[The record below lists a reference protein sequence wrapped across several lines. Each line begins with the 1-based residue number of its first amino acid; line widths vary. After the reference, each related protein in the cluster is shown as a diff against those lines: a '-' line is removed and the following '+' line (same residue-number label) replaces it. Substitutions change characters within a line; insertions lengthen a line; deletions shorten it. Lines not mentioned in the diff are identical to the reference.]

1 MRFAVVGGDRRSAL
15 LCRMLHRDGH
25 KVQSFALEQAALP
38 EEIPRAGCLQGCIY
52 GADCVVL
59 PTPVEKGELLNTPLS
74 METLP
79 MTEVMNAL
87 WKGQL
92 VVGGKFSE
100 ESCRAAIRGKLL
112 LEDLMSRAD
121 FVTGNATL
129 TAEGALGLLLA
140 NSERSI
146 WGGRAL
152 ITGFGRIGKL
162 LALRLRSLGAEV
174 TVAARHLG
182 DRALAQ
188 AVGCRG
194 VDYAALEGEIGD
206 FDFLV
211 NTVPA
216 RVITK
221 AMLCC
226 VDPEAVL
233 LELASPPGGF
243 DRALAENIGLKA
255 LAAPGLPGKSAPY
268 SAALLM
274 RDTIYA
280 IVRQQEEEL

>member
-15 LCRMLHRDGH
+15 LCRLLCRDGH
-25 KVQSFALEQAALP
+25 KVLSFALEQAALP
-38 EEIPRAGCLQGCIY
+38 EEIPRADCLQGCIY

-59 PTPVEKGELLNTPLS
+59 PTPAEKGGLLNAPLS
-74 METLP
+74 AETLP
-79 MTEVMNAL
+79 MAEVMNAL

-92 VVGGKFSE
+92 VIGGKFSE
-100 ESCRAAIRGKLL
+100 ASCRTAIRGKLL
-112 LEDLMSRAD
+112 LEDLMGRAD
-121 FVTGNATL
+121 FVTGNAAL
-129 TAEGALGLLLA
+129 TAEGALELLLA
-140 NSERSI
+140 NSERSL

-152 ITGFGRIGKL
+152 VTGFGRIGKL
-162 LALRLRSLGAEV
+162 LALRLKGLGAEV
-174 TVAARHLG
+174 TVAARHPG
-182 DRALAQ
+182 DRALAR
-188 AVGCRG
+188 AAGCRALE
-194 VDYAALEGEIGD
+194 YAALEGEIGD

-216 RVITK
+216 RVITE
-221 AMLCC
+221 AILCC
-226 VDPEAVL
+226 VSPEAVL

-243 DRALAENIGLKA
+243 DRSLAENIGLKA

-280 IVRQQEEEL
+280 ILRQQEE